1 MTKVF
6 SKSTMSQVQ
15 ILPLSKYIMPIL
27 LYHIHMSISN
37 TYPHPN
43 INRWLSKLKSFGR
56 DRVAQEIEKQLT
68 IAIKEWRSI
77 DSIWER
83 LQQEVSL
90 CLQEDIDNHQD
101 IQEMTW
107 HIKEVIDTMTLQRKT
122 KQEIIDRIRMLLN
135 KYEWDWREPT
145 FLNH

>member
-1 MTKVF
+1 MMT
-6 SKSTMSQVQ
+6 
-15 ILPLSKYIMPIL
+15 
-27 LYHIHMSISN
+27 ISN
-37 TYPHPN
+37 TYPHPD
-43 INRWLSKLKSFGR
+43 INRWLAKLKAFGR

-90 CLQEDIDNHQD
+90 CLQEDINSHQD
-101 IQEMTW
+101 TQAMTW
-107 HIKEVIDTMTLQRKT
+107 ELKDLMDMMTFYRMPKDKIIYAIRKVL
-122 KQEIIDRIRMLLN
+122 D